1 MVTFAPE
8 APAGEMAWAPV
19 DAGVLLALDA
29 RELLAEAGAEE
40 MADDTEDAVAE
51 VDTEDAAEDVGL
63 EEELRLEA
71 VLLAMALDWLLAAEL
86 LPGLLLPPPPPPPQA
101 ASRLA
106 VANAMARRRCLAGRV
121 LVCARDLVLVQ
132 GLGWFVFIMAFIST
146 SGVSN
151 LWAAREV
158 LVLFNP
164 MAAKGISCK
173 K

>member
-1 MVTFAPE
+1 MVTFAPV
-8 APAGEMAWAPV
+8 APAGEMACAPV

-51 VDTEDAAEDVGL
+51 VDTEDAAEDVVL

-86 LPGLLLPPPPPPPQA
+86 LPGLLPPPPPPQA

-132 GLGWFVFIMAFIST
+132 GLGWFVFIMASIST

-158 LVLFNP
+158 LALFNP